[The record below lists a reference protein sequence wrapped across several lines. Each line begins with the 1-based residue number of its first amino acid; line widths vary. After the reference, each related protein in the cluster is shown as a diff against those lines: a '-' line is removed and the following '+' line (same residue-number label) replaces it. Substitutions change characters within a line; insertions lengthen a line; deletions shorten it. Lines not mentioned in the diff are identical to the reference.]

1 MILPLNRCCILRPEA
16 AVAATAPRS
25 PTRDASGRQ
34 TCRCPP
40 VGGGGFGDSRG
51 SPLIL
56 SCCGRLFVEGRFIGY
71 KRSKVKQRTQWALL
85 NIDGVASKEEA
96 VWYQG
101 KYAAYVYKA
110 LTKKGKEKMTK
121 RVIWGKVCR
130 PHGNKGVVRA
140 RFKKNLPSQ
149 AMGKKIRVMLYPS
162 NI

>member
-1 MILPLNRCCILRPEA
+1 MP
-16 AVAATAPRS
+16 V
-25 PTRDASGRQ
+25 PT
-34 TCRCPP
+34 
-40 VGGGGFGDSRG
+40 
-51 SPLIL
+51 
-56 SCCGRLFVEGRFIGY
+56 RLFVEGRFIGY

-140 RFKKNLPSQ
+140 RFKRNLPSQ
-149 AMGKKIRVMLYPS
+149 AMVGTPLHKSISCLGVPS
-162 NI
+162 SSPLLSAESWVLSGWDLPNG